1 MLGVVELGAAASI
14 GLQQEGKLCEV
25 NGGYNFEPPALM
37 LLSLHG
43 VCTAYLKALRATQYD
58 KGACIQNW
66 KLQNLMRK
74 ICLQSQRTSIGDG
87 QDFEPRNA
95 LGGTISWI

>member
-1 MLGVVELGAAASI
+1 MGGGVLGVVELGAAASI

-43 VCTAYLKALRATQYD
+43 VCTAYPKALRATQYD

-66 KLQNLMRK
+66 KFAKSDEKDLLAKPANEHR
-74 ICLQSQRTSIGDG
+74 
-87 QDFEPRNA
+87 
-95 LGGTISWI
+95 

>member
-1 MLGVVELGAAASI
+1 MGGGVLGVVELGAAASI

-43 VCTAYLKALRATQYD
+43 VCTAYLKALKATQYD

-66 KLQNLMRK
+66 KFAKSDEKDLLAKPANEHR
-74 ICLQSQRTSIGDG
+74 
-87 QDFEPRNA
+87 
-95 LGGTISWI
+95 